1 MTKTLINKA
10 EPLTHKYNIL
20 QTHVNKYD
28 ATTIASERTPDEY
41 VLAFNEPITNNKNN
55 TDTTS
60 IVNEKILDE

>member
-1 MTKTLINKA
+1 MMPQ
-10 EPLTHKYNIL
+10 PLLAKEH
-20 QTHVNKYD
+20 
-28 ATTIASERTPDEY
+28 PDEY

>member
-1 MTKTLINKA
+1 M
-10 EPLTHKYNIL
+10 L

-41 VLAFNEPITNNKNN
+41 VLAFNKPITNNKNN